1 MHIPWINIILFFI
14 IFTES
19 SLLPCGNISIPKTPM
34 KFGIQTYI
42 SNDLDIQQQLPTIQR
57 YLSHYAN
64 QECDLYDNIY
74 IVWNY

>member
-1 MHIPWINIILFFI
+1 
-14 IFTES
+14 
-19 SLLPCGNISIPKTPM
+19 M

-42 SNDLDIQQQLPTIQR
+42 SNDLDIQQQLPTIQK

-64 QECDLYDNIY
+64 QDCDLYDNIY